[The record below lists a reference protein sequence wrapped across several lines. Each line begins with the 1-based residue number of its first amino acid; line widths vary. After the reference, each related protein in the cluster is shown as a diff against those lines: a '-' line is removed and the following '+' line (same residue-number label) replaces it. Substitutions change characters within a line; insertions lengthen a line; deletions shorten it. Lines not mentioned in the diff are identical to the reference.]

1 MAKSTPA
8 PSKQPLPGQ
17 PAPDF
22 DAPVSGPGLAPGS
35 RLRLADLRDRPVV
48 LYFYPKD
55 DTPGCTRQ
63 ACALRDGWQRLSK
76 LAHVI
81 GVSADSIASHEKF
94 ARKHELPF
102 PLLSDADHAVADAYG
117 TWVEKSMYGRTYY
130 GMERTTFIIGADG
143 RVQAVLAKVKPDAH
157 LEQVLAVLAP
167 A

>member
-1 MAKSTPA
+1 MPKSTPA

-17 PAPDF
+17 AAPDF

-63 ACALRDGWQRLSK
+63 ACALRDGWQQLSK

-81 GVSADSIASHEKF
+81 GVSPDSLASHEKF
-94 ARKHELPF
+94 ARKHDLPF
-102 PLLSDADHAVADAYG
+102 PLLSDADHAVAEAYG
-117 TWVEKSMYGRTYY
+117 TWVEKSMYGRTYF
-130 GMERTTFIIGADG
+130 GMERTTFIIGTDG
-143 RVQAVLAKVKPDAH
+143 LVQAVLPKVKPDAH
-157 LEQVLAVLAP
+157 LDEVLAVLAP

>member
-8 PSKQPLPGQ
+8 PSKQPSPGQ

-35 RLRLADLRDRPVV
+35 RLRLADLHDRPVV

-63 ACALRDGWQRLSK
+63 ACALRDGWQQLSK

-81 GVSADSIASHEKF
+81 GVSPDSLASHEKF
-94 ARKHELPF
+94 ARKHDLPF
-102 PLLSDADHAVADAYG
+102 PLLSDADHAVAEAYG
-117 TWVEKSMYGRTYY
+117 TWVEKSMYGRTYF
-130 GMERTTFIIGADG
+130 GVERTTFIIAADG
-143 RVQAVLAKVKPDAH
+143 SVRAVLPKVKPEAH
-157 LEQVLAVLAP
+157 LDQVLAVLAP